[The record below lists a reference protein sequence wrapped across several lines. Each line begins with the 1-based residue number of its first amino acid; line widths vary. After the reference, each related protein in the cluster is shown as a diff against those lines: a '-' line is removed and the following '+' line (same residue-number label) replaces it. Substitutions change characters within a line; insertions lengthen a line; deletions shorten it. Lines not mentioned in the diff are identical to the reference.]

1 MIIAEWQLTP
11 DDEAQIAGLL
21 RRSFTTDFGGRSFF
35 QQRPHLRL
43 ITREQGRIIGH
54 MAVMLRA
61 VRVAD
66 RLVDVAGLADVATD
80 PDRRGLGIAQALLA
94 QAIAAVRGMQAEY
107 FLLFG
112 TAGIY
117 RGNGFIP
124 SHNPITYVDLRGART
139 GQIKTERAQ
148 ELMVLPL
155 RDRDWPVSA
164 PVDLM
169 GGLF

>member
-1 MIIAEWQLTP
+1 MITAEWELTP
-11 DDEAQIAGLL
+11 EDEAQIAALL
-21 RRSFTTDFGGRSFF
+21 RRSFATDFGGRSYF

-43 ITREQGRIIGH
+43 ISRDQRRIIGH

-80 PDRRGLGIAQALLA
+80 PDRRGQGIAQGLLTA
-94 QAIAAVRGMQAEY
+94 AIAAVRGMQADF

-117 RGNGFIP
+117 AGNGFVP
-124 SHNPITYVDLRGART
+124 CHNPITYVDLMGART
-139 GQIKTERAQ
+139 GQVRREPAR

-155 RDRDWPVSA
+155 RDQVWPDSA
-164 PVDLM
+164 PVDLL